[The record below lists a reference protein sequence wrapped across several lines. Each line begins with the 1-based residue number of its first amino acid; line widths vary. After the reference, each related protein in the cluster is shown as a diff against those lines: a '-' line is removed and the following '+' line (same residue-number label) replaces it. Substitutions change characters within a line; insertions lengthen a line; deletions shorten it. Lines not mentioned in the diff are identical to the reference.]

1 MAASLAGD
9 SPARVRE
16 ALIELDLSSLL
27 TEHTPGRFA
36 LHDLLH
42 AYAGEL
48 VSEQEAETDRRAALR
63 RMFDYYLHSA
73 YAADRLL
80 YPNRD
85 PITLVPRI
93 ETVVVEEFA
102 GESQAMSWFEIE
114 YPALIAGADLA
125 ADAGFD
131 HHAWQLAWV
140 LATFLQRRRQWSELA
155 AIGRVA
161 LGAADRL
168 ADSTGQFHALR
179 LLGNALTRLRR
190 YDEAEAY
197 ARRAIEVS
205 ARWND
210 PVCQAVAHRVL
221 SDLLVAQ
228 ERHQEAITHAE
239 RALDLY
245 LAADHLAGQALAL
258 NAIGWGHTRAG
269 DHRRCITC
277 CQRALALHQRLG
289 NRLGELA
296 TWHSLGYAHHKLGL
310 DREAIACYERA
321 ARLARKISDWD
332 GEVNVLNDLGDA
344 LHAIGETDAARQA
357 WQRALN
363 LLGRWTPQPPTNFRA
378 RLRSWGGRSRF
389 PDQTEARRRSAPGR
403 QYVIWAVRAAVG
415 SDPHDAGIPAVAD
428 QCATV
433 DTGQDRRGGAER
445 RHQQATK

>member
-1 MAASLAGD
+1 M
-9 SPARVRE
+9 
-16 ALIELDLSSLL
+16 LIELDLASLL

-48 VSEQEAETDRRAALR
+48 AEDEDGPDRRVALR
-63 RMFDYYLHSA
+63 GMLDYYLHSA

-85 PITLVPRI
+85 PITLVPRVA
-93 ETVVVEEFA
+93 TVAIEEFA
-102 GESQAMSWFEIE
+102 GENQAMSWFETE
-114 YPALIAGADLA
+114 YPVLIAGADLA
-125 ADAGFD
+125 AGAGFD

-140 LATFLQRRRQWSELA
+140 LATFLQRRRQWSELL

-161 LGAADRL
+161 LLAADRL

-179 LLGNALTRLRR
+179 LLGIALTRLHR
-190 YDEAEAY
+190 YDEAESY
-197 ARRAIEVS
+197 VRRGIDVS

-210 PVCQAVAHRVL
+210 PVSQAAGHRVL

-245 LAADHLAGQALAL
+245 VTANHLSGQALAL

-269 DHRRCITC
+269 DHRRCITRC
-277 CQRALALHQRLG
+277 ERALALHQRLG

-296 TWHSLGYAHHKLGL
+296 TWHSLGYAHHQLGL

-321 ARLARKISDWD
+321 VRLTREISDWD

-344 LHAIGETDAARQA
+344 LHATGDTGAARRA
-357 WQRALN
+357 WQRALDV
-363 LLGRWTPQPPTNFRA
+363 LGEVDPT
-378 RLRSWGGRSRF
+378 
-389 PDQTEARRRSAPGR
+389 
-403 QYVIWAVRAAVG
+403 
-415 SDPHDAGIPAVAD
+415 VAD
-428 QCATV
+428 QLQSKIAKVVSAPATAGPS
-433 DTGQDRRGGAER
+433 DSAHSRRR
-445 RHQQATK
+445 